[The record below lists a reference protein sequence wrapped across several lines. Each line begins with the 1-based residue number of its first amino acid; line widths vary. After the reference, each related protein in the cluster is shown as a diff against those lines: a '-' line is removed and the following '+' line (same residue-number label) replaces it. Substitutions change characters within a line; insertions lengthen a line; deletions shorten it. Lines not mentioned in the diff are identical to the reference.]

1 MLVVISPAKKL
12 SVEGEKPDWFTTPQ
26 FAEHSE
32 KLIKELKKYSPTK
45 LKKLMSI
52 SDDLAQLNVERYQQ
66 WSINHDAKNSKQALF
81 TFTGEVYAGLN
92 ATSFKKNELEYTQE
106 HLRILSGLYG
116 VLKPMDAIHAY
127 RLEMGTKLKIGKKSN
142 LYEFWGDIIVN
153 EINKVMKANGDKV
166 LVNLASNEYFKAVNK
181 KKLVTPIITP
191 VFKDFSNG
199 QYKTVMVYAKKA
211 RGAMAAFIMKNKIKT
226 IEELTA
232 FDTDGYLF
240 NEEASSTKELVFLR
254 N

>member
-12 SVEGEKPDWFTTPQ
+12 SVEGKKPDWITEPQ
-26 FAEHSE
+26 FVEHSE
-32 KLIKELKKYSPTK
+32 KLIKELRKYSPKK
-45 LKKLMSI
+45 LQKLMSI

-66 WSINHDAKNSKQALF
+66 WTTNHDAENTKQALF
-81 TFTGEVYAGLN
+81 TFTGEVYSGLN
-92 ATSFKKNELEYTQE
+92 ATSFKKNELEYAQQ

-142 LYEFWGDIIVN
+142 LYEFWGDTIVN
-153 EINKVMKANGDKV
+153 EINNTLKANDDKV
-166 LVNLASNEYFKAVNK
+166 LVNLASNEYFKAINK
-181 KKLVTPIITP
+181 KKLTAPIITP
-191 VFKDFSNG
+191 VFKDFTNG

-240 NEEASSTKELVFLR
+240 SEKASSPKELVFLR

>member
-12 SVEGEKPDWFTTPQ
+12 SVEGKKPDWFTAPQ
-26 FAEHSE
+26 FIEHSE
-32 KLIKELKKYSPTK
+32 KLIKELRKYSPKK
-45 LKKLMSI
+45 LQQLMSI

-66 WSINHDAKNSKQALF
+66 WTTNHDAENTKQALF

-92 ATSFKKNELEYTQE
+92 ATSFKKNELEYAQQ

-142 LYEFWGDIIVN
+142 LYEFWGDTIVK
-153 EINKVMKANGDKV
+153 EINNTLKANNDKV

-181 KKLVTPIITP
+181 KKLATPVITP
-191 VFKDFSNG
+191 VFKDFTNG

-240 NEEASSTKELVFLR
+240 NEEASSSKELVFLR

>member
-12 SVEGEKPDWFTTPQ
+12 SVEGKKPDWFTAPQ
-26 FAEHSE
+26 FIEHSE
-32 KLIKELKKYSPTK
+32 KLIKELRKYSPKK
-45 LKKLMSI
+45 LQQLMSI

-66 WSINHDAKNSKQALF
+66 WTANHDTKNTKQALF

-92 ATSFKKNELEYTQE
+92 ATSFKKNELEYAQQ

-116 VLKPMDAIHAY
+116 ILKPMDAIHAY

-142 LYEFWGDIIVN
+142 LYEFWGDTIVK
-153 EINKVMKANGDKV
+153 EINNTLKANNDKV

-181 KKLVTPIITP
+181 KMLAAPVITP
-191 VFKDFSNG
+191 VFKDFTNG

-240 NEEASSTKELVFLR
+240 NEEASSPKELVFLR

>member
-12 SVEGEKPDWFTTPQ
+12 SVEGKKPDWFTAPQ
-26 FAEHSE
+26 FIEHSE
-32 KLIKELKKYSPTK
+32 KLIKELRKYSPKK
-45 LKKLMSI
+45 LQQLMSI

-66 WSINHDAKNSKQALF
+66 WTANHDAENTKQALF

-92 ATSFKKNELEYTQE
+92 ATSFKKNELEYAQQ

-142 LYEFWGDIIVN
+142 LYEFWGDTIVK
-153 EINKVMKANGDKV
+153 EINNTLKANNDKV

-181 KKLVTPIITP
+181 KKLATPVITP
-191 VFKDFSNG
+191 VFKDFTNG

-240 NEEASSTKELVFLR
+240 NEEASSSKELVFLR

>member
-1 MLVVISPAKKL
+1 MLVIISPAKKL
-12 SVEGEKPDWFTTPQ
+12 SVEGKKPDWFTTPQ
-26 FAEHSE
+26 FIEHSE
-32 KLIKELKKYSPTK
+32 KLIKELRKYSPKK
-45 LKKLMSI
+45 LQQLMSI

-66 WSINHDAKNSKQALF
+66 WTINHDTENTKQALF

-92 ATSFKKNELEYTQE
+92 ATSFKKNELEYAQQ

-142 LYEFWGDIIVN
+142 LYEFWGDTIVN
-153 EINKVMKANGDKV
+153 EINNTLKANNDKV

-181 KKLVTPIITP
+181 KKLATPVITP
-191 VFKDFSNG
+191 VFKDFTNG

-240 NEEASSTKELVFLR
+240 NEEASSPKELVFLR

>member
-12 SVEGEKPDWFTTPQ
+12 SVEGKKPDWFTAPQ
-26 FAEHSE
+26 FVEHSE
-32 KLIKELKKYSPTK
+32 KLIKELRKYSPKK
-45 LKKLMSI
+45 LQKLMSI

-66 WSINHDAKNSKQALF
+66 WTANHDTENTKQALF

-92 ATSFKKNELEYTQE
+92 ATSFKKNELEYAQQ

-127 RLEMGTKLKIGKKSN
+127 RLEMGTKLKIGRKSN
-142 LYEFWGDIIVN
+142 LYEFWGDTIVN
-153 EINKVMKANGDKV
+153 EINNTLKGNDDKV
-166 LVNLASNEYFKAVNK
+166 LVNLASNEYFKAINK
-181 KKLVTPIITP
+181 KKLAAPIITP

-211 RGAMAAFIMKNKIKT
+211 RGAMAAFILKNKLKT

-240 NEEASSTKELVFLR
+240 NEEASSPKELVFLR

>member
-12 SVEGEKPDWFTTPQ
+12 SVEGKKPDWFTAPQ
-26 FAEHSE
+26 FIEHSE
-32 KLIKELKKYSPTK
+32 KLIKELRKYSPKK
-45 LKKLMSI
+45 LQQLMSI

-66 WSINHDAKNSKQALF
+66 WTINHDTENTKQALF

-92 ATSFKKNELEYTQE
+92 ATSFKKNELEYAQQ

-142 LYEFWGDIIVN
+142 LYEFWGDTIVN
-153 EINKVMKANGDKV
+153 EINNTLKANNDKV

-181 KKLVTPIITP
+181 KKLATPVITP
-191 VFKDFSNG
+191 VFKDFTNG

-240 NEEASSTKELVFLR
+240 NEEASSSKELVFLR

>member
-12 SVEGEKPDWFTTPQ
+12 SVEGKKPDWFTAPQ
-26 FAEHSE
+26 FIEHSE
-32 KLIKELKKYSPTK
+32 KLIKELRKYSPKK
-45 LKKLMSI
+45 LQQLMSI

-66 WSINHDAKNSKQALF
+66 WTINHDTENTKQALF

-92 ATSFKKNELEYTQE
+92 ATSFKKNELEYAQQ

-142 LYEFWGDIIVN
+142 LYEFWGDTIVN
-153 EINKVMKANGDKV
+153 EINNTLKANNDKV

-181 KKLVTPIITP
+181 KKLATPVITP
-191 VFKDFSNG
+191 VFKDFTNG

-226 IEELTA
+226 IEKLTA

-240 NEEASSTKELVFLR
+240 NEEASSSKNWSF
-254 N
+254 

>member
-12 SVEGEKPDWFTTPQ
+12 SVEGKKPDWFTAPQ
-26 FAEHSE
+26 FIEHSE
-32 KLIKELKKYSPTK
+32 KLIKELRKYSPKK
-45 LKKLMSI
+45 LQQLMSI

-66 WSINHDAKNSKQALF
+66 WTTNHDAENTKQALF

-92 ATSFKKNELEYTQE
+92 ATSFKKNELEYAQQ

-142 LYEFWGDIIVN
+142 LYEFWGDTIVK
-153 EINKVMKANGDKV
+153 EINNTLKANNDKV

-181 KKLVTPIITP
+181 KKLATPVITP
-191 VFKDFSNG
+191 VFKDFTNG

-240 NEEASSTKELVFLR
+240 NEEASSPKELVFLR

>member
-12 SVEGEKPDWFTTPQ
+12 SVEGKKPDWYTAPQ
-26 FAEHSE
+26 FIEHSE
-32 KLIKELKKYSPTK
+32 KLIKELRKYSPKK
-45 LKKLMSI
+45 LQQLMSI

-66 WSINHDAKNSKQALF
+66 WTINHDTENTKQALF

-92 ATSFKKNELEYTQE
+92 ATSFKKNELEYAQQ

-142 LYEFWGDIIVN
+142 LYEFWGDTIVN
-153 EINKVMKANGDKV
+153 EINNTLKANNDKV

-181 KKLVTPIITP
+181 KKLATPVITP
-191 VFKDFSNG
+191 VFKDFTNG

-240 NEEASSTKELVFLR
+240 NEEASSPKELVFLR

>member
-12 SVEGEKPDWFTTPQ
+12 SVEGDKPAWFTTPQ
-26 FAEHSE
+26 FVANSE
-32 KLIKELKKYSPTK
+32 KLIDELKKYSP
-45 LKKLMSI
+45 KKLRELMTI
-52 SDDLAQLNVERYQQ
+52 SDDLAQLNVGRYQQ
-66 WSINHDAKNSKQALF
+66 WSVSHQIENTKQAVF

-92 ATSFKKNELEYTQE
+92 ATSFKKNELEYAQQ

-116 VLKPMDAIHAY
+116 ILKPMDAIYAH

-142 LYEFWGDIIVN
+142 LYEFWGDTIVD
-153 EINKVMKANGDKV
+153 EINNVLTENKDKAI
-166 LVNLASNEYFKAVNK
+166 VNLASNEYFKSINK
-181 KKLVTPIITP
+181 KKLSVPVITP

-211 RGAMAAFIMKNKIKT
+211 RGAMAAFIIKNKIKN
-226 IEELTA
+226 IVELTA

-240 NEEASSTKELVFLR
+240 NEEASSPKELVFLR

>member
-1 MLVVISPAKKL
+1 MLVIISPAKKL
-12 SVEGEKPDWFTTPQ
+12 SVEGKKPDWFTTPQ
-26 FAEHSE
+26 FIEHSE
-32 KLIKELKKYSPTK
+32 KLIKELRKYSPKK
-45 LKKLMSI
+45 LQQLMSI

-66 WSINHDAKNSKQALF
+66 WTINHDTENTKQALF

-92 ATSFKKNELEYTQE
+92 ATSFKKNELEYAQQ

-142 LYEFWGDIIVN
+142 LYEFWGDTIVN
-153 EINKVMKANGDKV
+153 EINNTLKANNDKV

-181 KKLVTPIITP
+181 KKLATPVITP
-191 VFKDFSNG
+191 VFKDFTNG

-240 NEEASSTKELVFLR
+240 NEEASSSKELVFLR

>member
-26 FAEHSE
+26 FIEHSE
-32 KLIKELKKYSPTK
+32 KLIKELRKYSPKK
-45 LKKLMSI
+45 LQNLMSI

-66 WSINHDAKNSKQALF
+66 WTTNHDTENTKQALF

-92 ATSFKKNELEYTQE
+92 ATSFKKNELEYAQQ

-142 LYEFWGDIIVN
+142 LYEFWGDTIVK
-153 EINKVMKANGDKV
+153 EINNTLKANNDKV

-181 KKLVTPIITP
+181 KMLAAPVITP
-191 VFKDFSNG
+191 VFKDFTNG

-240 NEEASSTKELVFLR
+240 NEEASSPKELVFLR

>member
-12 SVEGEKPDWFTTPQ
+12 SVEGKKPDWFTAPQ
-26 FAEHSE
+26 FIEHSE
-32 KLIKELKKYSPTK
+32 KLIKKLRKYSPKK
-45 LKKLMSI
+45 LQQLMSI

-66 WSINHDAKNSKQALF
+66 WTINHDTENTKQALF

-92 ATSFKKNELEYTQE
+92 ATSFKKNELEYAQQ

-142 LYEFWGDIIVN
+142 LYEFWGDTIVN
-153 EINKVMKANGDKV
+153 EINNTLKANNDKV

-181 KKLVTPIITP
+181 KKLATPVITP
-191 VFKDFSNG
+191 VFKDFTNG

-240 NEEASSTKELVFLR
+240 NEEASSSKELVFLR

>member
-12 SVEGEKPDWFTTPQ
+12 SVEGKKPDWFTAPQ
-26 FAEHSE
+26 FIEHSE
-32 KLIKELKKYSPTK
+32 KLIKELRKYSPKK
-45 LKKLMSI
+45 LQQLMSI

-66 WSINHDAKNSKQALF
+66 WNANHDAENTKQALF

-92 ATSFKKNELEYTQE
+92 ATSFKKNELEYAQQ

-116 VLKPMDAIHAY
+116 ILKPMDAIQAY
-127 RLEMGTKLKIGKKSN
+127 RLEMGTKLKIGRKSN
-142 LYEFWGDIIVN
+142 LYEFWGDTIVN
-153 EINKVMKANGDKV
+153 EINNTLKANNDKV

-240 NEEASSTKELVFLR
+240 NEEISSPKELVFLR